1 MRVSAQNIRFSPST
15 RKLSAD
21 TGVQSTMQPKRAGDA
36 TSGGRGDGTAR
47 EAEQGR
53 MPALVK
59 QDKPVT
65 VVADRLEYDGSAE
78 ATYTGKARLWQEQSK
93 IDAET
98 IVLNDRTG
106 NLTARTTV
114 RTTMPLEDTDPKT
127 KKRSVTETVADS
139 DTLVYDDAKR
149 LATYTGTAEKRA
161 HMKGVHGDLTADR
174 IEVFLDE
181 TGSRLQRAIAT
192 GSVVVKEGLRTA
204 VGQRLVYTAAD
215 ETYVMTG
222 SPVEAFE
229 QETPNSCKVTIASTL
244 TFKRAVGS
252 IRAETSDLLLVSS
265 KTIPSACPAERRD

>member
-1 MRVSAQNIRFSPST
+1 
-15 RKLSAD
+15 
-21 TGVQSTMQPKRAGDA
+21 
-36 TSGGRGDGTAR
+36 
-47 EAEQGR
+47 

-192 GSVVVKEGLRTA
+192 GNVVVKEGLRTA